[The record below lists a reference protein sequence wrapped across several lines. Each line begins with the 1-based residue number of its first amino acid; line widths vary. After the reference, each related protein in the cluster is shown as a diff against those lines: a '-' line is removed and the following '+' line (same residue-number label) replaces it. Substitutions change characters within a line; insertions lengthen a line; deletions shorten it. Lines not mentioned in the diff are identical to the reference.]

1 MLTAIEPKITAADGG
16 IHEGAVMG
24 PFRMRMGVRLKMA
37 AGDAHALE
45 WDCTGDLQL
54 SNERNLGKQQLLL
67 GSRRKLRQS
76 VGDLRAC
83 LGNLGA
89 ESETVWR
96 RTHERCPR
104 VAGIGVAPNKPLADE
119 RTESVRNARSGNSQM
134 CRNLL
139 GAQTSGSAGKEYENL
154 CLGRVEPG
162 AACSCPEVGAEHEGN
177 SVEALE
183 QASDEGIWP
192 RCVVHTY
199 IM

>member
-1 MLTAIEPKITAADGG
+1 
-16 IHEGAVMG
+16 MG

-54 SNERNLGKQQLLL
+54 SNERDMGEQQLLL
-67 GSRRKLRQS
+67 GGRGKLRQS
-76 VGDLRAC
+76 AGDLRAC
-83 LGNLGA
+83 PVDLGA
-89 ESETVWR
+89 ESEAVWR

-119 RTESVRNARSGNSQM
+119 CAESVRNARSGNSQM

-139 GAQTSGSAGKEYENL
+139 GAQAYGSTGKEYENL

-162 AACSCPEVGAEHEGN
+162 APCSRPEVGAKHEGN
-177 SVEALE
+177 SVETLE
-183 QASDEGIWP
+183 QASDEGIW
-192 RCVVHTY
+192 RRSVVQTY
-199 IM
+199 II